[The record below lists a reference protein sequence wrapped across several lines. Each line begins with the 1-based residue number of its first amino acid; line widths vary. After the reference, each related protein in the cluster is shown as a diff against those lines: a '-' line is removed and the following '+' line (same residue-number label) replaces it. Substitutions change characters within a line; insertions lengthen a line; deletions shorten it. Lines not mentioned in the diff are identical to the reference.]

1 MDYNLLLDLVSK
13 MGYRLAM
20 SGAETFRIEESINRI
35 LAAYGLEAETF
46 AIPNCLTISLKTH
59 EGQSM
64 TRMRRIG
71 QHGNDLDAVERYS
84 NLSRRICAPIS
95 LRISNRRRTSEIS
108 GTFSTWHT
116 PLTSRVAGRMATAAF
131 FAPEMETSPW
141 SGCPPSMI
149 YLIKKIPHSF
159 QDEQSLSYNC
169 SMTDFDRKYE
179 SNNFQMHH
187 STKHSLCK
195 G

>member
-84 NLSRRICAPIS
+84 NLSRRICAEKPDPAVA
-95 LRISNRRRTSEIS
+95 LEWLKETDD
-108 GTFSTWHT
+108 
-116 PLTSRVAGRMATAAF
+116 SRVYHPLLITLLGHFLGACGFAVFFGGNFLDAISAGLCGLLLGLVAHFTTKWHVNQFFTTTVSAF
-131 FAPEMETSPW
+131 AMTS
-141 SGCPPSMI
+141 
-149 YLIKKIPHSF
+149 LA
-159 QDEQSLSYNC
+159 
-169 SMTDFDRKYE
+169 
-179 SNNFQMHH
+179 
-187 STKHSLCK
+187 
-195 G
+195 